1 MVGDLCVGF
10 GVDSLRRHPSGY
22 RLYLCQKYFVFVV
35 GDLCVGFGNLVW
47 APCGGI
53 RPDIGRQR
61 LRARDPAD
69 ACCCA
74 SLVVFVS
81 KVFCICVKSILY
93 SSQ

>member
-53 RPDIGRQR
+53 RPDIG
-61 LRARDPAD
+61 
-69 ACCCA
+69 
-74 SLVVFVS
+74 S
-81 KVFCICVKSILY
+81 CICVKSILY
-93 SSQ
+93 LSQKYFVFVVGDL